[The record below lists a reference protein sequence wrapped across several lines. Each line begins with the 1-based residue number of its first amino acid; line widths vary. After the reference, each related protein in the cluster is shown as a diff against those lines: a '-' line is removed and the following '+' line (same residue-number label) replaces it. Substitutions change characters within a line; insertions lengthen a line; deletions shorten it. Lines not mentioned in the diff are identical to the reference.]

1 MTARRRGAQ
10 RRARPLRSDRRFRLG
25 PLVGRVARTTS
36 FGARRGLSRANG
48 APQNGRRR
56 RFRAPT
62 RATCPR
68 PRGGPPGARAGPSR
82 CCGTCVAR
90 GSLRLAVVRRR
101 ARLGNG
107 ARRDA
112 ERLGRDHIRGA
123 AGRGVQ
129 IRGSPID
136 TVDAPRP
143 NSGARG
149 PRGSGC
155 PRRWI
160 SRHRATCSARPR
172 AAALAPKY
180 PEIHRR
186 ARWNTTRR
194 RTSADGSRAP
204 PTGGAFTDSARV
216 ETSSVYGGLY
226 GPTTSDGGG
235 GDGGGGRPRTH
246 ADGGDARVAGGD
258 APRLARRP
266 SRDPS
271 ARVQTSSVY
280 GGLYGPTTSDD
291 GGGDGD
297 GGAPDARALA
307 AAAARDAPARRR
319 PAPGRGSRPRA
330 PARARGRRRPRFGG
344 APRHWL
350 VPVARH

>member
-1 MTARRRGAQ
+1 MSGSRAFVFSDTYATVQTRSWSDANKAAAHRNIGLLSAVTVPSAARV
-10 RRARPLRSDRRFRLG
+10 RRARPLRPDHRFRLG
-25 PLVGRVARTTS
+25 PPVGRVARTT
-36 FGARRGLSRANG
+36 FFRARRGLSRANG

-112 ERLGRDHIRGA
+112 ERLGRDHIRGV
-123 AGRGVQ
+123 AGRGVHT
-129 IRGSPID
+129 RGSPID

-172 AAALAPKY
+172 AAPLAPKY
-180 PEIHRR
+180 PEI
-186 ARWNTTRR
+186 
-194 RTSADGSRAP
+194 
-204 PTGGAFTDSARV
+204 
-216 ETSSVYGGLY
+216 SSL
-226 GPTTSDGGG
+226 
-235 GDGGGGRPRTH
+235 
-246 ADGGDARVAGGD
+246 
-258 APRLARRP
+258 
-266 SRDPS
+266 
-271 ARVQTSSVY
+271 
-280 GGLYGPTTSDD
+280 
-291 GGGDGD
+291 
-297 GGAPDARALA
+297 RALEHYSTTDK
-307 AAAARDAPARRR
+307 R
-319 PAPGRGSRPRA
+319 
-330 PARARGRRRPRFGG
+330 
-344 APRHWL
+344 
-350 VPVARH
+350 

>member
-62 RATCPR
+62 RATC
-68 PRGGPPGARAGPSR
+68 RGGPPGARAGPSR

-90 GSLRLAVVRRR
+90 GSQRLAVVRRR

-136 TVDAPRP
+136 TIDAPRP

-155 PRRWI
+155 SRRWI

-172 AAALAPKY
+172 AAPLAPKY
-180 PEIHRR
+180 PEISSLR
-186 ARWNTTRR
+186 ALEHYRR
-194 RTSADGSRAP
+194 RTSADGLRAP

-216 ETSSVYGGLY
+216 QTSSVYGGLY

-246 ADGGDARVAGGD
+246 ADVGDARVAGGD
-258 APRLARRP
+258 APR
-266 SRDPS
+266 
-271 ARVQTSSVY
+271 
-280 GGLYGPTTSDD
+280 GP
-291 GGGDGD
+291 
-297 GGAPDARALA
+297 RATPLGRGSLRADHRASA
-307 AAAARDAPARRR
+307 AAAGAAAGSEPRVRRRRRVHLDARTRLVIDAVAYGKLEIPPMVKCTCTSQIARRWPHR
-319 PAPGRGSRPRA
+319 RILKRAAPHC
-330 PARARGRRRPRFGG
+330 AR
-344 APRHWL
+344 
-350 VPVARH
+350 